1 MPRLLPKVITRY
13 HATRPKLAD
22 RILNEGLKPRKGT
35 QSYLAGD
42 DFGEG
47 VWLSGT
53 PYNIPVPYP
62 DIQVFKVDLPLD
74 EYYKSQ
80 RVYFPDNK
88 ALDNSKAVIRQPGE
102 PPMPS
107 REGLTYVEF
116 FKNPIGP
123 QHIQPIKLE
132 QRYYNPGD
140 EYRPAA
146 VELGESIPAISELYK
161 AHKYDELDKLLRSM
175 PAEARYKALTDAIP
189 PTWDELNAPYKL
201 LRGMGYVM
209 TKWEPGKLPTFV
221 PGIRAARGHI
231 SEPFMHRDPPT
242 ARAAKADVT
251 STLSRIRKS
260 WLDDI
265 K

>member
-1 MPRLLPKVITRY
+1 MPRFLPKRIVRY
-13 HATRPKLAD
+13 HATRPELVES
-22 RILNEGLKPRKGT
+22 ILNEGLKPRKGT

-62 DIQVFKVDLPLD
+62 DIQVFKVDIPLD

-80 RVYFPDNK
+80 RIYFPDNK
-88 ALDNSKAVIRQPGE
+88 AYNNSKAVIRRPGE
-102 PPMPS
+102 AAMPS
-107 REGLTYVEF
+107 HEGRAYVEF

-123 QHIQPIKLE
+123 EHIQPIKLDR
-132 QRYYNPGD
+132 RYYNPGD
-140 EYRPAA
+140 KYEHAF
-146 VELGESIPAISELYK
+146 VELRESIPAVSELYK
-161 AHKYDELDKLLRSM
+161 AGKYDELDKLLRSM
-175 PAEARYKALTDAIP
+175 PAEARYKALVDAIP
-189 PTWDELNAPYKL
+189 PTWDELDAPYRL

-231 SEPFMHRDPPT
+231 SRPIIRRKPPT
-242 ARAAKADVT
+242 AQAAVSDAT
-251 STLSRIRKS
+251 GTLGRLRKL
-260 WLDDI
+260 WLDDF
-265 K
+265 